1 VKIACPS
8 RNALNNLH
16 DLPYGTFWGK
26 RRSNANFHRF
36 WRFGGGSK
44 SKKKWN
50 PRKAE
55 VGLEEGV
62 AAATGVFL
70 ERTG

>member
-26 RRSNANFHRF
+26 RRSNANST
-36 WRFGGGSK
+36 GSK
-44 SKKKWN
+44 GSVVAQKGKKKWN
-50 PRKAE
+50 TRKAE
-55 VGLEEGV
+55 VGLEGGV